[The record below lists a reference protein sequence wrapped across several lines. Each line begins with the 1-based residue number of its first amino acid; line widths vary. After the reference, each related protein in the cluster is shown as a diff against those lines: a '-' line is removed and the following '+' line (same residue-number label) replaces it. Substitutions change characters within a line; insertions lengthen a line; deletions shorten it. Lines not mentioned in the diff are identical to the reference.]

1 MAELTDEIDAL
12 RERHAELSWVSV
24 HDASDQELRWMEW
37 ADRALAEIDR
47 LAALSGG
54 REVPDGR

>member
-1 MAELTDEIDAL
+1 MAAEHDEIDAL

-47 LAALSGG
+47 LAALSASS
-54 REVPDGR
+54 EHA